1 MKKYLAILLFAT
13 LSIGAFAQNSVQ
25 GKVLLKADESLVE
38 AASIRLLNAK
48 DSTLVVGGLTN
59 EKGVY
64 NLTKI
69 KDGNYIVQIRYLG
82 YEIANQRFTM
92 AGRNIILKN
101 IYLSQL
107 ENSLQPVVVTGRAAE
122 MQIKGDTTEYN
133 PAAFKLTE
141 NATVE
146 DLLKKLPG
154 VLIDTD
160 GNVTVNGQEIKQIR
174 VDGKK
179 FFTGDVQ
186 MATQNIT
193 ADMVDKVQV
202 YDQKSDMAQLTGFED
217 ENTERIINLKL
228 KENRR
233 NGIFGNIGGGAGMD
247 RDEKFRYTLNGT
259 ANIMNGTKAMTN
271 VNFSTNNVNAVRSG
285 GGRGGMTGG
294 GGGGETK
301 TYNIGANSNIE
312 ITDSLKVGGNVR
324 MNRNHSIS
332 ISDNEREIYQDTITM
347 LTNSHSESMRE
358 NYSGSLTGEVEWIID
373 TLSTLVVQP
382 TISLNKSFSESE
394 STSAQSQKD
403 NLLNT
408 EQRINN
414 VSQDSRSE
422 SNGTNGGLTIIY
434 NKKSTE
440 KRGRNFTVNLRGSV
454 DNSTDKS
461 NRNDSRID
469 VASGV
474 STVIDQLNLGESENY
489 TADIRTSFVEPLW
502 DLQNMLE
509 VSASASMNNRNS
521 DRYKYNDNDGD
532 GNYTDIDSTYS
543 NIFNNK
549 YYSEVFELRYR
560 RTIQGQSEGQ
570 SANFTLGMSVLPSQT
585 YSTTNFLDGSEPLVR
600 DNNVVNIAPTANFRY
615 MFARQSYFS
624 LNYNGRSTKPSVDQ
638 MQPVKS
644 QSLTNETI
652 GNSSLNPS
660 FAHNFQLT
668 FNKSNSAKLRSFMA
682 SLRGAVTKDALIRN
696 SIYDDSLKQY
706 SQTVNSPR
714 MPFNVNLT
722 TNYNSQYFKGV
733 LRVNNSLNGTYSE
746 GVSYQDRSRNAI
758 VYMPDGNLRL
768 GKLNVS
774 KTYGINESL
783 TLGVMSDYLEA
794 SITGRVQYNNSRNTI
809 NNNRVTETYV
819 YTANANV
826 TLNLPYSIDISNDFS
841 YVTRSGYSSY
851 SKDELVWNA
860 VFTKPIFNRKAVLT
874 VQLNDILQ
882 QRQNISETIN
892 DASRTLSRSNMIT
905 SYFIV
910 SLTYNIRNF
919 GGGGLFGG
927 GGFGGGGGRGGMGG
941 RGGFGGGG
949 RGGF

>member
-324 MNRNHSIS
+324 MNRNHSLS
-332 ISDNEREIYQDTITM
+332 ISDSERENYQDSLTIFNT
-347 LTNSHSESMRE
+347 SHSESTRE
-358 NYSGSLTGEVEWIID
+358 NYSGSLTAEVEWIID

-382 TISLNKSFSESE
+382 SVSLNKSLSESKSNSLQE
-394 STSAQSQKD
+394 EFNEFLDVDKRIISDNEQTSRNSS
-403 NLLNT
+403 L
-408 EQRINN
+408 
-414 VSQDSRSE
+414 
-422 SNGTNGGLTIIY
+422 GTNGGMTLIY
-434 NKKSTE
+434 NKKSSE
-440 KRGRNFTVNLRGSV
+440 KRGRNFTINLRGSV
-454 DNSTDKS
+454 NNSNDKGQQYS
-461 NRNDSRID
+461 ERTRAVTGDTIIHKR
-469 VASGV
+469 
-474 STVIDQLNLGESENY
+474 TLNENENY
-489 TADIRTSFVEPLW
+489 TANVRASFVEPLW

-509 VSASASMNNRNS
+509 ISANASMNNRNS
-521 DRYKYNDNDGD
+521 DRYQYNDLDGD
-532 GNYTDIDSTYS
+532 GKFNEIDSSYS
-543 NIFNNK
+543 NLFNNK
-549 YYSEVFELRYR
+549 YYSETFEVRYR
-560 RTIQGQSEGQ
+560 RTIQSETEGR
-570 SANFTLGMSVLPSQT
+570 SANFTIGMSVLPSQT
-585 YSTTNFLDGSEPLVR
+585 YSNTYYLNGDTLERNNEVINF
-600 DNNVVNIAPTANFRY
+600 APTANFRFT
-615 MFARQSYFS
+615 FARQNYFT
-624 LNYNGRSTKPSVDQ
+624 LNYNGRSSQPSVDQ

-652 GNSSLNPS
+652 GNPSLNPS
-660 FAHNFQLT
+660 FAHNF
-668 FNKSNSAKLRSFMA
+668 SI
-682 SLRGAVTKDALIRN
+682 SLRTYTQATQTSITTTVSGSLTKDALIRN
-696 SIYDDSLKQY
+696 SIFDVDGKQY
-706 SQTVNSPR
+706 SQTVNAPR
-714 MPFNVNLT
+714 KPFNIRLQS
-722 TNYNSQYFKGV
+722 NYNTQVFKGV
-733 LRVNNSLNGTYSE
+733 LRINNTFSGDYRE
-746 GVSYQDRSRNAI
+746 GVSYQDRSRNSV
-758 VYMPDGNLRL
+758 VYMPDGNIRL
-768 GKLNVS
+768 GRLNLT
-774 KTYGINESL
+774 KTYSANENL
-783 TLGVMSDYLEA
+783 TLRVMSDYLEA
-794 SITGRVQYNNSRNTI
+794 SLTGNVQYQNSRNTI
-809 NNNRVTETYV
+809 NNNRVTETFR

-841 YVTRSGYSSY
+841 YITRSGYSSF

-882 QRQNISETIN
+882 QRQNINESIS

-927 GGFGGGGGRGGMGG
+927 GGFGGGGGRGG
-941 RGGFGGGG
+941 FGGGG